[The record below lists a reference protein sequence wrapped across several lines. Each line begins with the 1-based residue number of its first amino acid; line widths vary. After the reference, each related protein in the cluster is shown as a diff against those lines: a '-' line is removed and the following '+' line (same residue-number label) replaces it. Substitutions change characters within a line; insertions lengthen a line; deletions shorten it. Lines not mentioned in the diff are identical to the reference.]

1 MVNEFIEFIDI
12 IKNNDL
18 EKCYKM
24 LEHSLIV
31 SEIQTIARNKVGI
44 IFPEDNNL
52 DNLMDFKV
60 Q

>member
-1 MVNEFIEFIDI
+1 MVNEFIEFIGI